1 MNHRAVPSTRPTL
14 RAVAE
19 KAGVSPATVSAVLN
33 AKTGGT
39 IRVGESTRERVLAA
53 AAELGYAPNRA
64 ARSLRTKKSRLIG
77 VVVPDITNPLFPRF
91 VRAAQL
97 RAEELG
103 YYAMVWDTFGDADR
117 ERTAL
122 RAMLTHG
129 VDGVVLVSNHLT
141 ASDLAPLLKAGVV
154 LAATDSDLDADSVD
168 RVSEDLV
175 EGARR
180 ATLHLLERG
189 HRRIAHIAG
198 DVAISSGRYR
208 LGGYESVM
216 AAHRLEPVVAGGDS
230 FDPEAGQAAMAVL
243 LERAEPPTAV
253 YAANDMLAIG
263 ALRAIRAAGLR
274 IPDDVA
280 VVGTDDISHAD
291 VVHPALT
298 TMDVRPEQVARRL
311 VEVTVARLAGDATAP
326 VREIV
331 TPVLIPRSS
340 S

>member
-1 MNHRAVPSTRPTL
+1 M

-19 KAGVSPATVSAVLN
+19 KAGVSPATASAVLN
-33 AKTGGT
+33 AKTDGT
-39 IRVGESTRERVLAA
+39 IRVGEPTRKRVLAA
-53 AAELGYAPNRA
+53 ARELGYSPNRA
-64 ARSLRTKKSRLIG
+64 ARSLRTRQSHLIG

-117 ERTAL
+117 ERAAV

-129 VDGVVLVSNHLT
+129 VDAVVLVTDHLT
-141 ASDLAPLLKAGVV
+141 GEDLAPLLRAGVA
-154 LAATDSDLDADSVD
+154 LAATDADLDADAVD
-168 RVSEDLV
+168 RVSEDLA

-180 ATLHLLERG
+180 ATMHLVERG
-189 HRRIAHIAG
+189 HKHIAHIAG
-198 DVAISSGRYR
+198 DLSNASGRR
-208 LGGYESVM
+208 RRDGYAAVM
-216 AAHRLEPVVAGGDS
+216 AAHGLSATIVGGDS
-230 FDPEAGQAAMAVL
+230 FDPESGRAAMAEL
-243 LERAEPPTAV
+243 LDLDDRPTAV
-253 YAANDMLAIG
+253 YAANDMIAIG
-263 ALRAIRAAGLR
+263 ALRAVHAAGLR
-274 IPDDVA
+274 VPEDVA
-280 VVGTDDISHAD
+280 IVGTDDISHAD

-311 VEVTVARLAGDATAP
+311 VEVTVARLTGDVTAP

-331 TPVLIPRSS
+331 TPVLVPRSS